1 MLKPF
6 KKKDQNFSKEMIQI
20 AADAAESLLYKGLD
34 KTMNQYNKLE
44 MG

>member
-1 MLKPF
+1 MV
-6 KKKDQNFSKEMIQI
+6 QI
-20 AADAAESLLYKGLD
+20 AADAAESLFYNGLD